1 MKKVKVCIENLPE
14 FAREFLDNLD
24 GNCIAL
30 AGNLGAGKTRF
41 VQEMAKNLD
50 IKERVISPTFVIM
63 KEYKIKSEKRFKK
76 LVHIDAYRLQ
86 SEDDLKIFNIKELLN
101 NPENL
106 IFIEWPERLG
116 QDTLKSCKKLSIK
129 NISENCR
136 EFTY

>member
-1 MKKVKVCIENLPE
+1 MKKVKVCIENLAE
-14 FAREFLDNLD
+14 FARELLDNLD

-30 AGNLGAGKTRF
+30 TGNLGAGKTRF
-41 VQEMAKNLD
+41 VQEVAKNLD

-63 KEYKIKSEKRFKK
+63 KEYKIISDKRFKK

-86 SEDDLKIFNIKELLN
+86 SEDDLKVFKIKEILEN
-101 NPENL
+101 SENL

-116 QDTLKSCKKLSIK
+116 QETLKSCKKLSIK

-136 EFTY
+136 EFSY